1 MYWKIWIV
9 LSHLELLKEQTCS
22 LQMHLFDID
31 IPGDITLKES
41 DFFAAGDKPT
51 IVDTG
56 IYCWVTRVSEVPH
69 WIKIRRMSD

>member
-1 MYWKIWIV
+1 
-9 LSHLELLKEQTCS
+9 
-22 LQMHLFDID
+22 MHLFDID

-56 IYCWVTRVSEVPH
+56 IYNLNFNLKNHQLLLR
-69 WIKIRRMSD
+69 SDYIILKAYTN